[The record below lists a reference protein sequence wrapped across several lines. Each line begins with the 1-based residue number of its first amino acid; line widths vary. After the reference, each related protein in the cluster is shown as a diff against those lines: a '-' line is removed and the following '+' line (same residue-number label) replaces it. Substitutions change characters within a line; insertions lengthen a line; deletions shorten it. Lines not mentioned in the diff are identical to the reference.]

1 MKTITMTVAAIALST
16 SFAAAATSSFESSL
30 KAAEQTAKG
39 ETALKE
45 CIKTVNLDNTLEA
58 IGYTRAILNAAPQY
72 IKDQIEEHNENLV
85 DITLQAVDVANGNY
99 TKAVEG
105 LVLYTVKSGTFS
117 AAQAKKLRDG
127 LVACFDAAK

>member
-1 MKTITMTVAAIALST
+1 MKITTMTIAAIALST
-16 SFAAAATSSFESSL
+16 SFAAAATSSFENSL

-39 ETALKE
+39 ETTLKE
-45 CIKTVNLDNTLEA
+45 CIKAANLDNTLEA

-85 DITLQAVDVANGNY
+85 DITLKAVDVAGGNY

-105 LVLYTVKSGTFS
+105 MVLETVKSGTFS
-117 AAQAKKLRDG
+117 AAQAKKLRDD
-127 LVACFDAAK
+127 LVA